1 MKDTLLII
9 LLYAGITIAVLA
21 PFILIDMGINQLTYG
36 DWTCAFKE
44 CITIKNK

>member
-1 MKDTLLII
+1 MKDILLTIVLYFGITLL
-9 LLYAGITIAVLA
+9 VLA
-21 PFILIDMGINQLTYG
+21 PLILIDMGINQLTHD

>member
-1 MKDTLLII
+1 MKDVLLTI
-9 LLYAGITIAVLA
+9 LLYVGITMVILA
-21 PFILIDMGINQLTYG
+21 PFILIDMGVNQLTYG